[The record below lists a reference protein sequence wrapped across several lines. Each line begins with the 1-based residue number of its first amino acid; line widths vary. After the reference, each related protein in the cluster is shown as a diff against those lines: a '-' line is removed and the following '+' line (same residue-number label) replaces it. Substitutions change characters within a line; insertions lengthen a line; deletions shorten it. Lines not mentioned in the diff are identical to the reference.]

1 MPTTWVMGEGA
12 ALKFL
17 IVDDFATMRRVVR
30 VLLNDMGCTDTAEAG
45 DGIDALAQL
54 RADQHDFVI
63 SDISMPNMDG
73 IELLKQIKADPMLKH
88 LPVLL
93 VTTETHKE
101 DIVRAV
107 QSGASGYIVKPFTR
121 ATLEDRIQKIMMKM
135 GAIA

>member
-1 MPTTWVMGEGA
+1 MAEGA

-17 IVDDFATMRRVVR
+17 IVDDFSTMRRVVR
-30 VLLNDMGCTDTAEAG
+30 VLLHDMGCTNTAEAE
-45 DGIDALAQL
+45 DGIDALARL
-54 RADQHDFVI
+54 RAETHDFVI

-73 IELLKQIKADPMLKH
+73 IELLKQIKADPLLKH

-121 ATLEDRIQKIMMKM
+121 ATLEDRIQKILMKI